1 MSALHWHCIDDG
13 LAMDWHLMVGPTLR
27 CPNRPPSRHFG
38 RLPSITLVPCLLA
51 ELASDWQ
58 WIGVICANAYQ
69 SCVNPV
75 SMNGSDRCDE
85 GVFG

>member
-1 MSALHWHCIDDG
+1 MASMGWLNR
-13 LAMDWHLMVGPTLR
+13 VGGR
-27 CPNRPPSRHFG
+27 PNRPPSRHFG

-58 WIGVICANAYQ
+58 WIGVFCANAYQ